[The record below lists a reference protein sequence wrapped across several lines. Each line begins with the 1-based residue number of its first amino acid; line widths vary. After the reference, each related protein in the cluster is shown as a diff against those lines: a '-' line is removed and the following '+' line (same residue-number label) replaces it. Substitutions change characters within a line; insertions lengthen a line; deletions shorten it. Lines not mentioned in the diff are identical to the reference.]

1 MDYRN
6 GTAVDTFGCKY
17 VRTLNSIEPERLA
30 QSYLRLL
37 HAYRPAESMSSR
49 NVAID
54 AKAKVVG
61 CALAGSLC

>member
-6 GTAVDTFGCKY
+6 GTAVDTYGCIH

-30 QSYLRLL
+30 QAYLRLL
-37 HAYRPAESMSSR
+37 HAFRPAERFSPR

-54 AKAKVVG
+54 AKAKRIG
-61 CALAGSLC
+61 SALAVSLC